1 MAFEE
6 DVFDISFIAGEALTS
21 SQYHFVYLTA
31 DNTVKTVSHATTQK
45 PIGILQNAPASGG
58 VARVRIMGVSRVI
71 IGTGTFAF
79 GDYVGSD
86 ASGHGIAEDTNL
98 YNYNAVAIMGGAAAE
113 KGTVLLFPVKTISK

>member
-1 MAFEE
+1 MAFED
-6 DVFDISFIAGEALTS
+6 DVMDVSFIAGEALTS

-31 DNTVKTVSHATTQK
+31 DNTVKTCSHATTQK
-45 PIGILQNAPASGG
+45 PIGILQNAPASGA

-71 IGTGTFAF
+71 IGTATFAF

-113 KGTVLLFPVKTISK
+113 KGTVLLFPIKTISK